1 MDRETALAELR
12 KAAGRIINEAF
23 NTNFFE
29 KITMELDTAL
39 GNENDENV
47 VSSENI
53 NHAMEY
59 SRKIGSECLQHDKLS
74 NLTRKGLFIIPVRT
88 KEDIRQNNYKIKE
101 ECFDYWKYKQVIIDD
116 MISDALSG
124 EYGKDTLLEEIRRF
138 NALSVEDIMQL
149 EKRGVDIWLEELDVE
164 KYLETVN
171 QIFADENE
179 NNRRTKVE
187 TKNIPE
193 G

>member
-74 NLTRKGLFIIPVRT
+74 NLTRG
-88 KEDIRQNNYKIKE
+88 
-101 ECFDYWKYKQVIIDD
+101 CW
-116 MISDALSG
+116 
-124 EYGKDTLLEEIRRF
+124 
-138 NALSVEDIMQL
+138 
-149 EKRGVDIWLEELDVE
+149 
-164 KYLETVN
+164 
-171 QIFADENE
+171 
-179 NNRRTKVE
+179 
-187 TKNIPE
+187 
-193 G
+193 